1 MVLQPEDIE
10 AGLPGVDMRL
20 DDGGYTDNESAADNT
35 PDPGDTGADL
45 EAQGRIEG
53 YSYNYS
59 NPADPVFS
67 FSSSSPA
74 DPVVVTVGTSVDLFD
89 TPESASAFIQRQMD
103 DLRRFAEESDEIVLE
118 EFQESV
124 TPDLGDDTVA
134 AWLILDPADEENKSS
149 GALVM
154 WRRGPVIALLGIL
167 SRGGQ
172 DRSADVEELVRQT
185 EELALRMDQ
194 RIDGVLAG
202 EITAAPITPT
212 PAHTSQA
219 FLTASNGPDEDV
231 PLEGYNLPEMLIS
244 LADLPEG
251 TVIDVEGFVGGPGPS
266 REYEREFASE
276 GPIINLGSSRIINII
291 TRVRLYANTLDA
303 SNNVLIASTLPRNPQ
318 VFVGFA
324 GDVFADFD
332 PENIDVMPL
341 ELPPIGHVSAGFL
354 VKIETEQVDI
364 EGHMVYFA
372 GGRVAAEVFFF
383 GPSGKISVADTLPLV
398 KLIDQRIKENS
409 HPAR

>member
-35 PDPGDTGADL
+35 PDPDDTGADL
-45 EAQGRIEG
+45 EARGRIEG

-154 WRRGPVIALLGIL
+154 WRRGPVVALLGIL

-172 DRSADVEELVRQT
+172 DRSADVEELARQT

-202 EITAAPITPT
+202 EITATPLMPT

-219 FLTASNGPDEDV
+219 SLTLLNDPDEDV

-244 LADLPEG
+244 LADMPEG
-251 TVIDVEGFVGGPGPS
+251 TVIEMEGFVGGLGPS

-276 GPIINLGSSRIINII
+276 GTIISLGSSRIISII
-291 TRVRLYANTLDA
+291 TRVRLYTNTLDA
-303 SNNVLIASTLPRNPQ
+303 SNNVLIASILHHDPQ
-318 VFVGFA
+318 LFVDFA
-324 GDVFADFD
+324 EDVFCRFR
-332 PENIDVMPL
+332 P
-341 ELPPIGHVSAGFL
+341 
-354 VKIETEQVDI
+354 
-364 EGHMVYFA
+364 
-372 GGRVAAEVFFF
+372 
-383 GPSGKISVADTLPLV
+383 
-398 KLIDQRIKENS
+398 
-409 HPAR
+409 